1 MAALQ
6 LQVEGRPRTEVAT
19 ARASERTAAVAGRE
33 GGRERQEQ
41 GEAKEGAAKEGQ
53 EQGEGEEG
61 LAAAAGGGEGGVA
74 VFHEDSVEARL
85 DDLEEQV
92 SKGERGQDEL

>member
-6 LQVEGRPRTEVAT
+6 LQVEGRPRTEGAA
-19 ARASERTAAVAGRE
+19 ARASERTAAVAGGRE
-33 GGRERQEQ
+33 WQEQGEEAAKERQEQ
-41 GEAKEGAAKEGQ
+41 GD
-53 EQGEGEEG
+53 GEEG
-61 LAAAAGGGEGGVA
+61 LAAAAAAGGEGGVA

-92 SKGERGQDEL
+92 RHWGQGGAG